1 MRLVG
6 IVLVILGVVGLA
18 YGGVTWT
25 TKEKVVDLGPL
36 QVSHDKTQSLPLPP
50 IAGGICLIA
59 GVVLLVAAGRQQ
71 S

>member
-25 TKEKVVDLGPL
+25 TKEKVVDMGPL

>member
-1 MRLVG
+1 MKLVG

-36 QVSHDKTQSLPLPP
+36 QVTHDKTQSLPLPP
-50 IAGGICLIA
+50 VAGGVCLIT
-59 GVVLLVAAGRQQ
+59 GVVLLVAAGRQK